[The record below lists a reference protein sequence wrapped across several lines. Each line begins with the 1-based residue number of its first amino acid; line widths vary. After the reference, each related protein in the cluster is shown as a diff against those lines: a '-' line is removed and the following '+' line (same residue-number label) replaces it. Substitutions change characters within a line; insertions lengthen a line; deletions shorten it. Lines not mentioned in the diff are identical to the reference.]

1 MKLAASL
8 LLLASGLFAQSTAQ
22 SAVQRA
28 EALWKQRQY
37 KDANAAF
44 RQAVKDQPGDAALR
58 VRWGL
63 LLLERFNSGDAADL
77 FNEALKLRKDYPP
90 ALLGLARVHA
100 EDFDRRALDFT
111 RKALEADPNLVE
123 ARELLAHL
131 LLEDGDFEAAVGEAD
146 RIPASRQALAARA
159 TIELLHD
166 RDASAWLSKMGDDS
180 AAYARIARH
189 FVLNRRYEEAIGFY
203 RKAVAMDPLNL
214 SAQSELGINL
224 MRTGQDQEARRVL
237 EAAHNAGFTDKPTS
251 NSLRLLDS
259 YKNFIVYTHPR
270 YVLRLHKDEAEL
282 LRPYVEREME
292 SALAVYDRKYGFQ
305 LPGPV
310 TVEMYPDHE
319 DFAVRT
325 MGMPG
330 LGALGVTF
338 GLSIAMDSPSA
349 RKPGSFHWAGTL
361 WHELSHAYV
370 VSATRHRVP
379 RWFTE
384 GVSVFEETATRP
396 EWREPIT
403 PEIAAALKRKLLLPI
418 SKLDRGFIRPS
429 YPSQVAVSYF
439 QAGRICDFIHERW
452 GWPKLLSMM
461 KNFSRVTATSSV
473 IEKELALKPEE
484 FDAQFL
490 EWFGRQKLVEGKPDH
505 DPALVMKRAAEL
517 ISKGDRAGAEKALS
531 ALLWVYPVKDEELH
545 RRLAALRGEL
555 GMWEGAAEEWR
566 SVLALK
572 TADPASAHFEL
583 ARAYNELK
591 RLDEAREAVLA
602 ALEIAPGYRPAQR
615 LLLELNKPREE
626 RKR

>member
-8 LLLASGLFAQSTAQ
+8 LLMVSPLLAQNAA
-22 SAVQRA
+22 QRA

-37 KDANAAF
+37 ADANNAF
-44 RQAVKDQPGDAALR
+44 RQAVNEQPNDAALKA
-58 VRWGL
+58 RWGL
-63 LLLERFNSGDAADL
+63 LLRDRFNSGDAAGL
-77 FNEALKLRKDYPP
+77 FNEALQLRKDYGP
-90 ALLGLARVHA
+90 ALLGLARVYA
-100 EDFDRRALDFT
+100 ESFDRRALEFA
-111 RKALEADPNLVE
+111 RKALDADPKLDE
-123 ARELLAHL
+123 AREILSHL
-131 LLEDGDFEAAVGEAD
+131 LVEDGDFDAAAKEAD
-146 RIPASRQALAARA
+146 RIPSSRLALAARA

-166 RDASAWLSKMGDDS
+166 RDASGWLTKVDGDS

-189 FVLNRRYEEAIGFY
+189 FVLNRRYEEAIAHY
-203 RKAVAMDPLNL
+203 RKAVAFDPLNL

-224 MRTGQDQEARRVL
+224 MRTGRDQEARAVL
-237 EAAHNAGFTDKPTS
+237 EAAYNAGFTDKATS

-259 YKNFIVYTHPR
+259 YKNFAVITHPR
-270 YVLRLHKDEAEL
+270 YVLRLHKSEADL

-370 VSATRHRVP
+370 VTATNHRVP

-403 PEIAAALKRKLLLPI
+403 PEIASALKQKLLLPI
-418 SKLDRGFIRPS
+418 AKLDRGFIRPS
-429 YPSQVAVSYF
+429 YPSQVVVSYF

-461 KNFSRVTATSSV
+461 KRFSQVTSTPAV
-473 IEKELALKPEE
+473 IEKELGLKPEE
-484 FDAQFL
+484 FDTQFL
-490 EWFGRQKLVEGKPDH
+490 EWLSRQKLVEGKPDH
-505 DPALVMKRAAEL
+505 DPALVMKHADEL
-517 ISKGDRAGAEKALS
+517 LSKGDRAAAEKALS
-531 ALLWVYPVKDEELH
+531 ALLWVYPVKDEDLH
-545 RRLAALRGEL
+545 RRLASLRGEL

-566 SVLALK
+566 SVIALK

-583 ARAYNELK
+583 ARAYNALK
-591 RLDEAREAVLA
+591 RPEQARDAVLA

-615 LLLELNKPREE
+615 LLLELTKPGEE